1 MTCGSR
7 RTADTLPPSL
17 PTRETS
23 TARAAVVAVL
33 ALLLGVVAGLG
44 ASVGTSNQP
53 AAAITAQAAGSDGD
67 QPSIRIMDQ
76 STFVPADGSFDV
88 VVDLELPPSFEA
100 SGGSPF
106 LSVTF
111 FGRLSSERAVE
122 EPPTEALKRTPAI
135 AIDRAPRTQAG
146 DLRLSIP
153 IRSASRFD
161 DQDRVLLPEPGVY
174 PVTVELRDADGP
186 LASVRT
192 HLVRQPIET
201 ADEPSEDSA
210 PLEVAILL
218 NLTTAEGLT
227 APEAAVLLAE
237 HPSLPI
243 TAVLDPGVMTQLR
256 SDPAIAAALAEALN
270 GRPVLTTPTID
281 LDPSALAEIG
291 QGDLYLAAAEADR
304 QALLALGLQ
313 PADGIALLSSPL
325 TPAGLD
331 LLLGQGVGTVLDL
344 GDQLLG
350 SGIVGTGNGSID
362 LIRPNRDL
370 DEALGGGGGAPQ
382 AGSGPHRANQVL
394 ARLTLRRELDDRPV
408 VLGGSAIGVDP
419 APALASFLGS
429 LSQPGAPRPVPLSA
443 IDAGPRLRPAEQPTQ
458 DLGPVADIVTRIQER
473 LTTYASFNRSG
484 GPVPAEYRQRLVGA
498 LTLQRNPEDRVR
510 ALEVIAGQLDDDFD
524 AIHIHQPQPVTL
536 AARSASIPLVIE
548 NNASGPRHVILRF
561 RGDRVTSAD
570 DGRLLRIEPGTQ
582 SIDIEVEARSLGVS
596 PLEVMVW
603 TPDGSVPLADARFEI
618 RSTAVPGL
626 GLLVSLSALALLG
639 VWWVVDHRKRRRD
652 DVIIDTEPE
661 RVRGETPD
669 RQPTTV

>member
-1 MTCGSR
+1 M
-7 RTADTLPPSL
+7 
-17 PTRETS
+17 
-23 TARAAVVAVL
+23 ARAGLFVAL
-33 ALLLGVVAGLG
+33 TLLLGLLSGIG
-44 ASVGTSNQP
+44 ASTAGP
-53 AAAITAQAAGSDGD
+53 ASPAGATMAQSGADDS
-67 QPSIRIMDQ
+67 QPSIRIVDQ
-76 STFVPADGSFDV
+76 STFVPADGAFDV
-88 VVDLELPPSFEA
+88 VIDLELPDSFE
-100 SGGSPF
+100 STGGPPF

-122 EPPTEALKRTPAI
+122 EPPTEAIKRTPAI
-135 AIDRAPRTQAG
+135 TIDRAPRTQAG
-146 DLRLSIP
+146 HLQLSIP

-161 DQDRVLLPEPGVY
+161 DQDRVLLREPGVY
-174 PVTVELRDADGP
+174 PVTVELRDAEGP

-201 ADEPSEDSA
+201 VDEPGGDSA
-210 PLEVAILL
+210 PLQVAILL

-227 APEAAVLLAE
+227 APEAAALLAE
-237 HPSLPI
+237 HPGLPI

-256 SDPAIAAALAEALN
+256 SDPVLAAALAEALN
-270 GRPVLTTPTID
+270 GRPVLTTPTIG

-291 QGDLYLAAAEADR
+291 QGDLYLTAAEADR

-313 PADGIALLSSPL
+313 PADGIALLNSPL

-331 LLLGQGVGTVLDL
+331 LLSGQGVGTVLDL
-344 GDQLLG
+344 GDRLLG
-350 SGIVGTGNGSID
+350 SGVVESESRSID
-362 LIRPNRDL
+362 LIRPDRDL
-370 DEALGGGGGAPQ
+370 DEALGGEDGARL

-419 APALASFLGS
+419 APAMASFLRS

-443 IDAGPRLRPAEQPTQ
+443 IDGGPRLRPAEQPQQ
-458 DLGPVADIVTRIQER
+458 DLGPVAEVVARIRQR
-473 LTTYASFNRSG
+473 LATYGEFNRSG
-484 GPVPAEYRQRLVGA
+484 GPLPDDYQQRLVGA

-510 ALEVIAGQLDDDFD
+510 ALEVIAGQLDDDFGD
-524 AIHIHQPQPVTL
+524 IHIHQPQPVTL
-536 AARSASIPLVIE
+536 AARSASIPLVID

-561 RGDRVTSAD
+561 RGDRVVSPD
-570 DGRLLRIEPGTQ
+570 DGRVLRVEPGTS
-582 SIDIEVEARSLGVS
+582 SIDIELEARSLGVS
-596 PLEVMVW
+596 PLDVTIW
-603 TPDGSVPLADARFEI
+603 TPDESVPLAEARFEI

-639 VWWVVDHRKRRRD
+639 VWWVLDHRKRRRAKV
-652 DVIIDTEPE
+652 VIDIEPE